1 MISPAHANPAIALIL
16 WAPLDSYSY
25 TRTITFYEEHSMN
38 VSSILVVEDDEGLQK
53 LFRRLL
59 SQEGHQVRVVGS
71 GQEAIR
77 VAEEIPVHVLV
88 TDLKLPDSDGLA
100 VLERILQI
108 DPKVIGIVM
117 TGYGS
122 IDSAV
127 KAMKAGAFDFLTKP
141 FDNAVIVGSINKA
154 LGVHRRRNTM
164 QSSRKAIRE
173 QSRLEH
179 FVGTSEPIRRV
190 LEFVAKVA
198 DCGSTVLIQGE
209 SGTGKELVARMLH
222 FNSEP
227 KDRPLVPVN
236 CGAIPENLLESELF
250 GHEKGAFTGAAH
262 TRIGRFEL
270 AHGGTIFLDEIG
282 ELSLGLQVK
291 LLRVLQERSFERVGG
306 TRTIDVD
313 VRVVAATN
321 QDLELAVQQKRFRED
336 LYYRLNV
343 IPVTIPPLRER
354 RSDIPQLVNHFLE
367 RLSRGKQTT
376 ATGCSTDAM
385 ARLMEHHWPG
395 NIRELENMIERLAVL
410 SQSETIEVSDLPER
424 LQRRPISADQ
434 NEERF
439 IAFGDQ
445 GVNLSQEIEQLE
457 NRLIAGALR
466 QANGITSKAAQ
477 LLQVNRTTL
486 VEKMKRKG
494 FAAKAQVCSAF

>member
-1 MISPAHANPAIALIL
+1 MSLL
-16 WAPLDSYSY
+16 
-25 TRTITFYEEHSMN
+25 
-38 VSSILVVEDDEGLQK
+38 SILVVEDDTGLQS
-53 LFRRLL
+53 LLQRLL
-59 SQEGHQVRVVGS
+59 SREGRRVTIVGS

-77 VAEEIPVHVLV
+77 VAQEMPVHVLV
-88 TDLKLPDSDGLA
+88 TDLKLPDIDGCA

-108 DPKVIGIVM
+108 DSNVIGIVM
-117 TGYGS
+117 TGHGS

-127 KAMKAGAFDFLTKP
+127 KAMKAGAFDFLAKP
-141 FDNAVIVGSINKA
+141 FDNDVLANLIDKAVE
-154 LGVHRRRNTM
+154 VHRRRENKP
-164 QSSRKAIRE
+164 SSRRAVSE
-173 QSRLEH
+173 QYRMEQ

-190 LEFVAKVA
+190 LDFVAKVA
-198 DCGSTVLIQGE
+198 DCDSTVLIQGE

-222 FNSEP
+222 FNSET

-262 TRIGRFEL
+262 TRIGRFEA

-282 ELSLGLQVK
+282 ELSLALQVK

-306 TRTIDVD
+306 SRTIDVD

-354 RSDIPQLVNHFLE
+354 RSDIPQLVNHFLKRMMRGRRASAASCSPE
-367 RLSRGKQTT
+367 ALS
-376 ATGCSTDAM
+376 C
-385 ARLMEHHWPG
+385 LMDYHWPG
-395 NIRELENMIERLAVL
+395 NIRELENIIERLVVL
-410 SQSETIEVSDLPER
+410 SRSGTIEVADLPER
-424 LQRRPISADQ
+424 LQRRPVSADPAEAQ
-434 NEERF
+434 F
-439 IAFGDQ
+439 IPFSDQ
-445 GVNLSQEIEQLE
+445 GVNLSREVEQLE
-457 NRLIAGALR
+457 NRLIIGALR

-477 LLQVNRTTL
+477 LLHVNRTTL

-494 FAAKAQVCSAF
+494 FVSKTQGCPVF